1 MSRELSGGYAV
12 VDIMKGIRVLEVAE
26 HTFVPA
32 ASAVLAEWGADVIK
46 VEHAERGDAMRGLLQ
61 TGVVAFATK
70 VHVLMEHSNRGK
82 RSIGIDLSHPQGL
95 ELVYRLAASADV
107 FLTNKT
113 PPVLRKL
120 KIDVEDIRRH
130 NPKIIY
136 TRGTAFGTRGPD
148 GDKGG
153 YDFSSFWCRAGSGAS
168 CTPQGLGALVGQPGP
183 GYGDSIGAMTI
194 AGGIAGALLK
204 RERTGE
210 PSVVDVSLLGTGI
223 WAMGQAIALSLQANK
238 PLEAPAVGGHPA
250 ISNPLV
256 GTYRTRDGR
265 YVSLVML
272 QAFAYWADFCAHID
286 RPELARDPRFDSA
299 QNLAKHAPE
308 AVVILREV
316 IESRTLPEWCARFQT
331 LRGQWAPVQNS
342 LEVAADPQARA
353 MGYIA
358 QTETADGIPF
368 ELGASPVQFDERPT
382 PTARSPLFNE
392 HGDEILQSLGLDW
405 DRILEL
411 RAAGAIA

>member
-1 MSRELSGGYAV
+1 M
-12 VDIMKGIRVLEVAE
+12 VDVMKGIRILEVAE

-46 VEHAERGDAMRGLLQ
+46 VEHAERGDAMRGLAQ
-61 TGVVAFATK
+61 TGVMVATK

-82 RSIGIDLSHPQGL
+82 RSIGIDLSVPQGL
-95 ELVYRLAASADV
+95 DLVYRLAATADV

-120 KIDVEDIRRH
+120 KIDVDDIRKH

-153 YDFSSFWCRAGSGAS
+153 YDFTGFWCRAGSAAS
-168 CTPQGLGALVGQPGP
+168 CTPQGLPGLVSQPGP

-210 PSVVDVSLLGTGI
+210 PSVVDVSLLATGV
-223 WAMGQAIALSLQANK
+223 WALGQAIGMSLQSGVALQS
-238 PLEAPAVGGHPA
+238 PPVGGHA
-250 ISNPLV
+250 AATNPLV
-256 GTYRTRDGR
+256 GSYRTKDDRF
-265 YVSLVML
+265 VAFVML
-272 QAFAYWADFCAHID
+272 QAFAYWSDFCDHIG
-286 RPELARDPRFDSA
+286 RSELARDPRFDTH
-299 QNLAKHAPE
+299 QNLAKNALAAVEIIRE
-308 AVVILREV
+308 AIA
-316 IESRTLPEWCARFQT
+316 SQTLAEWTQRFST

-342 LEVAADPQARA
+342 LEVAADPQTRA

-358 QTETADGIPF
+358 ATETADGIPF
-368 ELGASPVQFDERPT
+368 ELGATPVLFDERPT

-392 HGDEILQSLGLDW
+392 HGDEILQELGLDW
-405 DRILEL
+405 DQIIEL

>member
-1 MSRELSGGYAV
+1 MLDV
-12 VDIMKGIRVLEVAE
+12 MKGIRILEVAE

-46 VEHAERGDAMRGLLQ
+46 VEHAERGDAMRGLAQ
-61 TGVVAFATK
+61 TGVMAATK

-82 RSIGIDLSHPQGL
+82 RSIGIDIAKPQGL
-95 ELVYRLAASADV
+95 ELVYRIARTADV

-113 PPVLRKL
+113 PSVLRKL
-120 KIDVEDIRRH
+120 KIDVADIRKQ

-153 YDFSSFWCRAGSGAS
+153 YDFTGFWCRAGSAAS
-168 CTPQGLGALVGQPGP
+168 CTPQGLPSLISQPGP

-210 PSVVDVSLLGTGI
+210 PSVVDVSLLSTGV
-223 WAMGQAIALSLQANK
+223 WALGQGIGLSLQSGFALAS
-238 PLEAPAVGGHPA
+238 PPVGGHA
-250 ISNPLV
+250 AATNPLV
-256 GTYRTRDGR
+256 GSYRTSDGR
-265 YVSLVML
+265 FIAFVML
-272 QAFAYWADFCAHID
+272 QAFVYWPDLCEHLG
-286 RPELARDPRFDSA
+286 RGELAKDPRFDSA
-299 QNLAKHAPE
+299 QNLAKNALA
-308 AVVILREV
+308 AVEIIREV
-316 IESRTLPEWCARFQT
+316 IGAKTLAEWTQRFQT
-331 LRGQWAPVQNS
+331 LRGQWAPVQNV
-342 LEVAADPQARA
+342 LEVAADPQVRA

-358 QTETADGIPF
+358 ETKTADGIPF
-368 ELGASPVQFDERPT
+368 ELGSSPVQFDEKPT

-392 HGDEILQSLGLDW
+392 HGDEILQELGMDW
-405 DRILEL
+405 DQILEL

>member
-1 MSRELSGGYAV
+1 MLDV
-12 VDIMKGIRVLEVAE
+12 MKGIRILEVAE

-32 ASAVLAEWGADVIK
+32 ASAILADWGADVIK
-46 VEHAERGDAMRGLLQ
+46 VEHAERGDAMRGLAQ
-61 TGVVAFATK
+61 TGAIAYTTK

-82 RSIGIDLSHPQGL
+82 RSIGIDLSKPQGL
-95 ELVYRLAASADV
+95 ELLYRLAATADV

-113 PPVLRKL
+113 PSVLRKL
-120 KIDVEDIRRH
+120 KIDVADVRKH

-153 YDFSSFWCRAGSGAS
+153 YDFTSFWCRSGSAAS
-168 CTPQGLGALVGQPGP
+168 CTPQDLPALISQPGP

-210 PSVVDVSLLGTGI
+210 PSVVDVSLLGTGV
-223 WAMGQAIALSLQANK
+223 WALGQAIGLSLQSRS
-238 PLEAPAVGGHPA
+238 PWGSPPVGGHPA
-250 ISNPLV
+250 VTNPLV
-256 GTYRTRDGR
+256 GSYRTSDGR
-265 YVSLVML
+265 YVSFVML
-272 QAFAYWADFCAHID
+272 QAFAYWPDFCDHIE
-286 RPELARDPRFDSA
+286 RSELARDPRFDSVE
-299 QNLAKHAPE
+299 NLAKNALT
-308 AVVILREV
+308 AVDIIREV
-316 IESRTLPEWCARFQT
+316 IASKTLAEWTQRFQT
-331 LRGQWAPVQNS
+331 LRGQWAPVQNT
-342 LEVAADPQARA
+342 LEVAADTQVRA

-358 QTETADGIPF
+358 ATKTADGAPF

-392 HGDEILQSLGLDW
+392 HGDQILQDLGMDW
-405 DRILEL
+405 DQIIAL